1 MLARPQ
7 SAQVTAVK
15 NQVSANQNSNH
26 QKGNSVT
33 SNTNSQVNAGGA
45 SLKNGTSS
53 SSRQRQQAQ
62 NLAIKRKKNQTPF
75 SFYKDVCQKLNC
87 NMNNAITHGL
97 KGNELIINIDNL
109 TSSDVEPMRVLLR
122 ECDFSIITL
131 TGNKEFN
138 QEQFYQEHEQI
149 IFNYRNQSTI
159 SNTNSISKM
168 NLPHQNNFGLSSNGF
183 QAVDERGRAHNQ
195 DQEYSDGHQ
204 GGLTPLGN
212 HNSQKQR
219 IGDASNKSQN
229 KKDNTAGFKKLSN
242 VAAEGSQNVKD
253 GPNKSKKQK
262 KNFSS
267 QIQSFN
273 QLMNSVGLNIARV
286 STSEVQL
293 TVVKIINLNLKAE
306 SLAGICQGL
315 QKSQTV
321 KELFIYNCN
330 LNSETIEKGMLPYI
344 GETRSLNLLDLS
356 YNKLDGQSGGLIGK
370 LLSSHS
376 KNRDEHIWLCGLRGE
391 VPENNVNLEG
401 ICEVNLMGNLLTDRS
416 IKDLCYFLQQDG
428 WTRNINLR
436 YNRIGAEG
444 LFELN
449 KMLDNNESL
458 ICLDIRNNP
467 GKTPNADDIQKYGQQ
482 IKFIS
487 KSIFNKLLNNRKVFQ
502 QKHDDMKRKQ
512 QEQILTNI
520 LYENNNQLPPNIFPQ
535 IQQNE
540 AGMMMALQNQQQQQH
555 LQHPNLV
562 PLQQN
567 YLGWVPEQQQQQQLQ
582 QQQLQL
588 QQQQQNQQQQILQQQ
603 QQQQQ
608 QQKDIN
614 YQANLQGQNLQQIQQ
629 EIQAQSAQMYAQQA
643 KLPQDQQFQQLE
655 NQEDEYHD
663 EDIQEKDQE
672 EGNEEHLQQQEEQ
685 GQEELQAEG
694 DEELTEEQMLL
705 KEKQNFVLS
714 DEFIEIQQQNFA
726 SEYGNNEDFLN
737 LTPEEQEIVFS
748 QYLAHQ
754 QQQYLLELENEEQM
768 EGVQEVQEEQ
778 YEEDDEEDENQPHDN
793 HYNEQQ
799 IYYQQNE
806 ASNQIHEVD
815 ANQTDSKVQKQ
826 DFDQIKDQGEFHEN
840 EHDEEVT
847 ENNQNID
854 DFPQEIEEEE
864 HDEEKIKQVMEQI
877 YQNQNLEQIV
887 DKNCK
892 CCLQLQDK
900 ILQSE
905 YEKLIILIKWNN
917 CKVRLQQIEKQNAS
931 QKESLKQQIQQL
943 QLTASQQNQQ
953 LQQQQIANSWSAI
966 QPNTMDQENNNLIMH
981 PESFLLGSKPQQ
993 QLAMNI
999 NPQGNE
1005 QNEGEDN
1012 MLNRIE
1018 GLMTELT
1025 RLMDNLEIMQNNV
1038 TNNITCQLSNTTN
1051 TNNQTYHLLNSN
1063 PNINFNNTFTNILG
1077 GSHNNSNILPRNAN
1091 SNFLNN
1097 LNQQTIIQQH
1107 TSSIVPSQSSNN
1119 NTQIQ
1124 QVSSAQSGQKKQK
1137 KNPQRQIVQQQ
1148 YYQQQQQ
1155 QPQQLIQAQ
1164 QQVQQQKYTGH
1175 NNSR

>member
-7 SAQVTAVK
+7 SAQVAAVK
-15 NQVSANQNSNH
+15 SQVSANQNAIQ
-26 QKGNSVT
+26 QKDNSVT
-33 SNTNSQVNAGGA
+33 PIANGQVNAGGA
-45 SLKNGTSS
+45 SQKNGTST

-62 NLAIKRKKNQTPF
+62 SLAIKRKKNQTPF

-97 KGNELIINIDNL
+97 KGDELIINIDNL
-109 TSSDVEPMRVLLR
+109 TSPDVEPMRVLLR
-122 ECDFSIITL
+122 ECDFSMITL

-138 QEQFYQEHEQI
+138 EEKFYQEHEQI
-149 IFNYRNQSTI
+149 IFNYRNQSTT
-159 SNTNSISKM
+159 SNTNSITNI
-168 NLPHQNNFGLSSNGF
+168 NLPHQNNYGMSNGF
-183 QAVDERGRAHNQ
+183 QTTDERGRTHNP
-195 DQEYSDGHQ
+195 DQGYNDGHSN
-204 GGLTPLGN
+204 GLTPLGN

-229 KKDNTAGFKKLSN
+229 NKDNLGGFKKLSN
-242 VAAEGSQNVKD
+242 GAAEGSQNVKD
-253 GPNKSKKQK
+253 GANKNKKQK

-273 QLMNSVGLNIARV
+273 QLMHSVGLNIGRA
-286 STSEVQL
+286 SASEVQL
-293 TVVKIINLNLKAE
+293 KVVKIINLNLKAE

-321 KELFIYNCN
+321 KELYIQNCN

-356 YNKLDGQSGGLIGK
+356 FNKLDGQSGGLIGK

-391 VPENNVNLEG
+391 VPENDINLEG
-401 ICEVNLMGNLLTDRS
+401 ICEVNLMGNLLTDSS

-436 YNRIGAEG
+436 YNRIGADG
-444 LFELN
+444 LVELN
-449 KMLDNNESL
+449 KMLDNNENL
-458 ICLDIRNNP
+458 ISLDIRNNP
-467 GKTPNADDIQKYGQQ
+467 GMTPNADDYQKYGQQ

-487 KSIFNKLLNNRKVFQ
+487 KIIFNRLLNNIKVYK
-502 QKHDDMKRKQ
+502 QKHDDMTRKQ
-512 QEQILTNI
+512 QEQKITNF
-520 LYENNNQLPPNIFPQ
+520 LYKNNNQLPLNIFPQ
-535 IQQNE
+535 IQQDE
-540 AGMMMALQNQQQQQH
+540 AAMMMALQNQQQQQQ

-562 PLQQN
+562 PQQQN
-567 YLGWVPEQQQQQQLQ
+567 FVGWTPEQQQQQQLQ

-588 QQQQQNQQQQILQQQ
+588 QQYQQNQQQQILQQQ
-603 QQQQQ
+603 QQQ
-608 QQKDIN
+608 DIN

-629 EIQAQSAQMYAQQA
+629 EMQAQNAQMY
-643 KLPQDQQFQQLE
+643 DQYKHLE
-655 NQEDEYHD
+655 NQEDEYHE
-663 EDIQEKDQE
+663 EDLQEKDQE
-672 EGNEEHLQQQEEQ
+672 EGNEELQHQDEQ
-685 GQEELQAEG
+685 GQEELHAEG
-694 DEELTEEQMLL
+694 DEELTEEQILL

-714 DEFIEIQQQNFA
+714 EEFIEIQQQNFE
-726 SEYGNNEDFLN
+726 SEYGNNEEFLN
-737 LTPEEQEIVFS
+737 LTPEEREIVFA
-748 QYLAHQ
+748 QYLAHH

-806 ASNQIHEVD
+806 ANNQIHDID

-826 DFDQIKDQGEFHEN
+826 DFDQIKDQAEFHEN

-847 ENNQNID
+847 ENNQNLD

-981 PESFLLGSKPQQ
+981 PESFLLGGKPQQ

-999 NPQGNE
+999 NPQGIE

-1077 GSHNNSNILPRNAN
+1077 GSHNNSNILPRNTN

-1097 LNQQTIIQQH
+1097 LNQQTIVQQQ
-1107 TSSIVPSQSSNN
+1107 TSTFVPSQSSNN

-1124 QVSSAQSGQKKQK
+1124 QVSSVQSGQKKQK
-1137 KNPQRQIVQQQ
+1137 KNPQRQVVQQQ
-1148 YYQQQQQ
+1148 YYQQQLQ
-1155 QPQQLIQAQ
+1155 QPQQLIQGQ
-1164 QQVQQQKYTGH
+1164 QQVQQQKYSGH

>member
-1 MLARPQ
+1 MSVRPQ
-7 SAQVTAVK
+7 SAQVASAK
-15 NQVSANQNSNH
+15 NQVSANSNLNH
-26 QKGNSVT
+26 QKGNSIA
-33 SNTNSQVNAGGA
+33 NGQVNAGGA
-45 SLKNGTSS
+45 SLKNGAST

-62 NLAIKRKKNQTPF
+62 SLAIKRKKNQTPF

-97 KGNELIINIDNL
+97 KGDELIINVDNL
-109 TSSDVEPMRVLLR
+109 TSPDVDPMRVLLR
-122 ECDFSIITL
+122 ECEFSIITL

-138 QEQFYQEHEQI
+138 EEKFYQEHEQI

-159 SNTNSISKM
+159 SNTNSISKI
-168 NLPHQNNFGLSSNGF
+168 NLPHQNNFGMSSNGF
-183 QAVDERGRAHNQ
+183 QTVDERGRTLNQ
-195 DQEYSDGHQ
+195 DLGYNDGHQ

-229 KKDNTAGFKKLSN
+229 NKDNLGGFKKLSN
-242 VAAEGSQNVKD
+242 ATAEGSQNIKD
-253 GPNKSKKQK
+253 GANKSKKQK

-267 QIQSFN
+267 QTQSFN
-273 QLMNSVGLNIARV
+273 QLMHSVGLNIGRA
-286 STSEVQL
+286 STSDVQL

-306 SLAGICQGL
+306 SLAAICQGL

-321 KELFIYNCN
+321 KELYIQNCN

-356 YNKLDGQSGGLIGK
+356 FNKLDGQSGGLIGK

-401 ICEVNLMGNLLTDRS
+401 ICEVNLMGNLLTDSS

-436 YNRIGAEG
+436 FNRIGADG
-444 LFELN
+444 LVELN
-449 KMLDNNESL
+449 KMLDNNENL
-458 ICLDIRNNP
+458 ISLDIRNNP
-467 GKTPNADDIQKYGQQ
+467 GMTPNADDYQKYGQS

-487 KSIFNKLLNNRKVFQ
+487 KSIFNRLLNNIKVFK
-502 QKHDDMKRKQ
+502 QKHDDMTRKQ
-512 QEQILTNI
+512 QEQIITNI

-535 IQQNE
+535 IQQDE
-540 AGMMMALQNQQQQQH
+540 AAMMMMASQNQQQQQQ
-555 LQHPNLV
+555 LQHPNLI
-562 PLQQN
+562 PQQQN
-567 YLGWVPEQQQQQQLQ
+567 YLGQVPQQQQ

-588 QQQQQNQQQQILQQQ
+588 QQEQLYMQYQQQNQQQLMLQQQ

-608 QQKDIN
+608 DIN

-629 EIQAQSAQMYAQQA
+629 EIQAQNAQMYAQQA
-643 KLPQDQQFQQLE
+643 ANIPQEQQYKHLE
-655 NQEDEYHD
+655 NQEDEYQD
-663 EDIQEKDQE
+663 EDQQEKDQE
-672 EGNEEHLQQQEEQ
+672 DGNEELQQQEEQ
-685 GQEELQAEG
+685 GQEELHAEEG
-694 DEELTEEQMLL
+694 DEELTEEQLLL

-714 DEFIEIQQQNFA
+714 EEFIEIQQQNFA
-726 SEYGNNEDFLN
+726 NEYGDNQDFLN
-737 LTPEEQEIVFS
+737 LTPEEQEIVFQ
-748 QYLAHQ
+748 QYLTHH

-806 ASNQIHEVD
+806 ANNEIHEVD
-815 ANQTDSKVQKQ
+815 ALKKNSKVQNQ
-826 DFDQIKDQGEFHEN
+826 DFDQNKDQVEFQEN

-847 ENNQNID
+847 ENNQNIE

-864 HDEEKIKQVMEQI
+864 YDEEKIKQVMDQI

-917 CKVRLQQIEKQNAS
+917 CKVRLQQIEKQNDS
-931 QKESLKQQIQQL
+931 QKASLKQQIQQL

-981 PESFLLGSKPQQ
+981 PESFLLGGKPQQ
-993 QLAMNI
+993 QLAMNA
-999 NPQGNE
+999 NPQGND

-1091 SNFLNN
+1091 SNLLNN
-1097 LNQQTIIQQH
+1097 LNQQTIIQQQQ
-1107 TSSIVPSQSSNN
+1107 TSTFVPSQSSNN

-1124 QVSSAQSGQKKQK
+1124 QVSSTQSGQKKQK

-1164 QQVQQQKYTGH
+1164 QQSQQQKFSGH